1 MIDRRENIFG
11 FTKFSPTNHPATLSP
26 ILSGVSQKQ
35 VVVQIQ
41 FLNMYLSSVTSD
53 AEQRGWSCSVS
64 SVAFLPTRYSADFF
78 ICFVFH
84 ASHWCPPH
92 PHISPSVPLSS
103 PGMGKEGL
111 MHRTRHSGFHLPRP
125 NISEHIS
132 DTKGSAWLPPRH
144 RRSPHSCTPLHLL
157 FNIGAADEK
166 WHAFVYLPPMQM
178 RPQQD

>member
-84 ASHWCPPH
+84 ASHWCPPPPPPYQSICSSVFTWNGKGGIDASNTPQWFPFTKTKH
-92 PHISPSVPLSS
+92 QWAYLWHQRVRLAAPPPPPFPSLLYSPPS
-103 PGMGKEGL
+103 P
-111 MHRTRHSGFHLPRP
+111 F
-125 NISEHIS
+125 
-132 DTKGSAWLPPRH
+132 
-144 RRSPHSCTPLHLL
+144 
-157 FNIGAADEK
+157 
-166 WHAFVYLPPMQM
+166 
-178 RPQQD
+178 